1 MISVSNISAAELV
14 YHDYRVNTDEIAKGI
29 KRLSSEQGLIPVG
42 LTAVGGRMH
51 VQSVPNSIIGA
62 TAWQIATYKS
72 VDSFFAGLDEH
83 VAEGFTPI
91 DLAASGEMLM
101 VLYLKMNIK
110 TKGWKWIA
118 TKIDGQAVAD
128 GISKFVRQG
137 YIPVGMTI
145 VSDAFG
151 VLLIEPTNCKL
162 QQWQIGVYSR
172 NVKEIKTNVNKA
184 IKAGFIPFGLILNET
199 NSNIMLVQVEM
210 TDAKPADNAA
220 KTGPARKTD
229 PTRSLMRPEKLL
241 VEVSS
246 FIELMRA
253 NPEAAGNLF
262 MAVEAEV
269 VYADILKVCGPGLKY
284 FAHGVIP
291 FLSYQSDSEALI
303 GLYHPWS
310 DTLMITRW
318 CLNDAGLL
326 IYDVELVTG
335 DFIRQAGEPPYE
347 ISPEWLISEEKFP
360 PAALRKV
367 TRDTSAAFVSVFAKA
382 YPGNW
387 RHELIPLRNPELLS
401 ANLVLVATRISSSI
415 KALEKLFKSSENAGL
430 VTALGSTMSKLH
442 AGDFAPV
449 LKQAA
454 NTSKASSTLV
464 EKSSAE
470 FWQRSQLMALRCDSS
485 SGFIFLN
492 APGVPWMFSC
502 LYFEKQAGNMGLSNI
517 EILDFP
523 VQDAFKGVNQ

>member
-1 MISVSNISAAELV
+1 MLLLCLICLTISVSNVSAAELV
-14 YHDYRVNTDEIAKGI
+14 YHNYRVNTDEIAKGI

-72 VDSFFAGLDEH
+72 VDSFFAGLDQH
-83 VAEGFTPI
+83 VAEGFTPV

-128 GISKFVRQG
+128 GIGKFVRQG

-151 VLLIEPTNCKL
+151 VLLIEPINCKL

-172 NVKEIKTNVNKA
+172 NIKEIETNVNKA

-210 TDAKPADNAA
+210 TDSKAASSLEAASKPADNAA
-220 KTGPARKTD
+220 KTSPAKKVD
-229 PTRSLMRPEKLL
+229 PAQSLMRPEKLL
-241 VEVSS
+241 MEVSS

-253 NPEAAGNLF
+253 DPEAAGNLF

-269 VYADILKVCGPGLKY
+269 VYADILKACGPGLKY

-303 GLYHPWS
+303 GLYHPWT

-326 IYDVELVTG
+326 IYDIELVTG

-347 ISPEWLISEEKFP
+347 ISPQWLISEEKFP

-367 TRDTSAAFVSVFAKA
+367 SSDTSAAFVSTFAKA
-382 YPGNW
+382 SPGNW

-401 ANLVLVATRISSSI
+401 ANLVLVASRMSSSI
-415 KALEKLFKSSENAGL
+415 KALEKLFCSPENAGF
-430 VTALGSTMSKLH
+430 VTH
-442 AGDFAPV
+442 
-449 LKQAA
+449 
-454 NTSKASSTLV
+454 
-464 EKSSAE
+464 SA
-470 FWQRSQLMALRCDSS
+470 Q
-485 SGFIFLN
+485 
-492 APGVPWMFSC
+492 P
-502 LYFEKQAGNMGLSNI
+502 
-517 EILDFP
+517 
-523 VQDAFKGVNQ
+523 